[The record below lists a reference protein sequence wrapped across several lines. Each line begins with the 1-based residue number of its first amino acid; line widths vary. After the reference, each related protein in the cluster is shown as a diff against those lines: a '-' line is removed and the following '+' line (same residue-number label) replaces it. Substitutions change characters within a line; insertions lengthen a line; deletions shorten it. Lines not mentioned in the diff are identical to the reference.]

1 MLRLP
6 RSLERWVVDTMMKD
20 PRDAAMLSTM
30 VNIVMTTLPLAALL
44 FVYPSHLLGV
54 AIVVRR
60 EENSREE
67 QRRERSSH
75 RQETGERDSPKRA
88 HSNVFV
94 HARTART
101 ARSSPL
107 RPPSVPHRATRSP
120 GYSLGIPAPIR
131 TPPLSPPRPFALPTF
146 SLYLPLR

>member
-1 MLRLP
+1 
-6 RSLERWVVDTMMKD
+6 
-20 PRDAAMLSTM
+20 M

-94 HARTART
+94 HRSHRSLLPPPPTLRSTPRHAVAGLQPRNSGTHPNPPPFPSPALRFADIFALLAPSLTHTHPFARVA
-101 ARSSPL
+101 SL
-107 RPPSVPHRATRSP
+107 RFA
-120 GYSLGIPAPIR
+120 SLRFA
-131 TPPLSPPRPFALPTF
+131 SPPP
-146 SLYLPLR
+146 